1 MMTLDEHPELEQTHA
16 LADGELTGEALERAQ
31 DHLATCEHCQAELA
45 DVMQMKALPMP
56 QPANV
61 ISLAWYRKRSTR
73 VAGVLVAAA
82 AAATVLYLGGHRH
95 AMTTSPEAPVKIAL
109 ADTRALEARLS
120 WQGAADY
127 RAYSVPRGS
136 SLAKEPISLAAM
148 ADAEKRGDLQG
159 VAALALLG
167 GDFEQAKKYLALA
180 EKSGESADVLAD
192 HAALELSLGAPDKA
206 LALADHALEKSPD
219 AAVATWNRALA
230 LRDLGLRH
238 DAAEA
243 FRAVAKRG
251 ERGWAME
258 ATKRADELERSFK
271 DELELTK
278 RVWAA
283 ATPLAQT
290 QTGLAIEDA
299 RRLPATARIELYD
312 ALRTAPDAQAVA
324 KLLPLAEAIDSAGGD
339 HSTVDAVKAAK
350 PDPKVSAA
358 YLSILTDP
366 KPDRTKLLAT
376 LRAAHANDALAVAL
390 IKLGDADGNL
400 LPADLPELVKLSQ
413 ASSDPWIQLLG
424 IEQRGLAA
432 LVKND
437 LPTAEAALLPGR
449 DKCKGAAPSYRCMKI
464 AMALGRTY
472 LGWQR
477 LPEAQTALLDAWRRA
492 FALLAVQQDEIL
504 PYLTDVATIS
514 DDNVGGGLPLVRAY
528 TSELAARA
536 AAQNRDAACDIALWG
551 HQRVATV
558 LQVQLRFEEA
568 KRELADPAPCSVSYR
583 DPSAIVTGPL
593 VRSMVLHVIGTPA
606 EIAALRA
613 DIAKVRE
620 KALPPGPRAILDH
633 AEGRVAIGVAPEE
646 GVKLLRRAIN
656 TAKETPLDG
665 DSQRAIGMSYAL
677 LAIHAA
683 RTGEP
688 SSALKILGEE
698 LGVEPR
704 ATCVLGVVGDDR
716 DTIVI
721 ARGASGQTS
730 AVTSSR
736 NLELVATKVIGKE
749 TLASLE
755 GCKDIDVIAR
765 PPYNGMSRLMPDDL
779 AWRYVSPRPHAT
791 TSPSNGSSL
800 VVADVE
806 PPASLGLPRLA
817 SWSSASATTLIGPA
831 ATPGRVLAAIGEA
844 RDVTIHAHG
853 FADEGD
859 ASYLA
864 LSPDA
869 NGQYALT
876 AREVSRA
883 KLSSAPLVILA
894 ACETAKAAPQFATRW
909 SLPIA
914 FLSAGARAVVA
925 PTTAVPDQEAG
936 PFFDEVRTRA
946 AAGVPLAEVV
956 RDLRKQWLADRN
968 ADWVRDVVVFE

>member
-1 MMTLDEHPELEQTHA
+1 MMTLDEHPQLEQTHA
-16 LADGELTGEALERAQ
+16 LADGELTGDALEAAQ

-56 QPANV
+56 PPANV
-61 ISLAWYRKRSTR
+61 VSLAWYRKRSTQ
-73 VAGVLVAAA
+73 VASVLVVAA
-82 AAATVLYLGGHRH
+82 AAATVLYLGGRRH
-95 AMTTSPEAPVKIAL
+95 AVGPTPEAPVKIAL

-120 WQGAADY
+120 WQGASDY
-127 RAYSVPRGS
+127 RAYSVPRGQ

-148 ADAEKRGDLQG
+148 ADAEKRGDLHG

-180 EKSGESADVLAD
+180 GESADVLAD
-192 HAALELSLGAPDKA
+192 RAALELSLGAPDKA
-206 LALADHALEKSPD
+206 LASADEALQKSPD

-238 DAAEA
+238 DALEA
-243 FRAVAKRG
+243 FRAVAKHG
-251 ERGWAME
+251 ESGWAAE

-271 DELELTK
+271 DEIELTK

-283 ATPLAQT
+283 AMPLAQT

-312 ALRTAPDAQAVA
+312 ALRAAPDAQAVA

-350 PDPKVSAA
+350 PDPRVSAA

-390 IKLGDADGNL
+390 IKLGDVNGNL
-400 LPADLPELVKLSQ
+400 LAPDLPELVKLSE

-432 LVKND
+432 LMNND
-437 LPTAEAALLPGR
+437 LPAAEAALLPGR
-449 DKCKGAAPSYRCMKI
+449 DRCKVAAPSYRCMKI
-464 AMALGRTY
+464 EMVLGRTY
-472 LGWQR
+472 LAWQR
-477 LPEAQTALLDAWRRA
+477 LPEAQTALLDAWKRA

-514 DDNVGGGLPLVRAY
+514 DDHIGGGLPLVRAY

-536 AAQNRDAACDIALWG
+536 AAQGRDGACDIARWG
-551 HQRVATV
+551 HERVATV
-558 LQVQLRFEEA
+558 LQVQLKFEEA
-568 KRELADPAPCSVSYR
+568 KRELADTTPCPVKYR

-593 VRSMVLHVIGTPA
+593 VRSLVLHVIGTSA
-606 EIAALRA
+606 EISALRSE
-613 DIAKVRE
+613 IATVRE
-620 KALPPGPRAILDH
+620 NRLPPGPRAILDH
-633 AEGRVAIGVAPEE
+633 AEGRVAIGTAPAE
-646 GVKLLRRAIN
+646 GVALLRRAIA

-683 RTGEP
+683 K
-688 SSALKILGEE
+688 SADPAGALAILGEE
-698 LGVEPR
+698 LGVQVRP
-704 ATCVLGVVGDDR
+704 TCVLGLVSDDR
-716 DTIVI
+716 DSIAIV
-721 ARGASGQTS
+721 RGATGATS
-730 AVTSSR
+730 AATSAR
-736 NLELVATKVIGKE
+736 TLEIDPHKAIGKD
-749 TLASLE
+749 TLAALAD
-755 GCKDIDVIAR
+755 CKDIDVIAR
-765 PPYNGMSRLMPDDL
+765 PPYNGMSRLLPDEL
-779 AWRYVSPRPHAT
+779 AWRYVSPHTHIAAT
-791 TSPSNGSSL
+791 PATGSSL
-800 VVADVE
+800 VVANVE

-817 SWSSASATTLIGPA
+817 SWSSAAATTLAGPA
-831 ATPGRVLAAIGEA
+831 ATPERVLAAMGLA

-853 FADEGD
+853 FADQGD

-864 LSPDA
+864 LSPDP

-883 KLSSAPLVILA
+883 KLASAPLVILA

-914 FLSAGARAVVA
+914 FLTAGARAVVA

-936 PFFDEVRTRA
+936 PFFDQLRARA
-946 AAGVPLAEVV
+946 AAGAPLAEVV
-956 RDLRKQWLADRN
+956 RDLRKQWLAERN
-968 ADWVRDVVVFE
+968 SDWVRDVVVFE